1 MSSRLPSLA
10 AISALALSACAQ
22 FQLVGTW
29 QNPNVSTQRYSSVVV
44 LTTLRQTIPRR
55 TFEDDFVGLAQ
66 ARGIRAIPGY
76 SVLNEAP
83 DTTAGEVEARVRGAG
98 MQAAI
103 VVNVIRT
110 TVVIDIGPSYVSTG
124 APVWDVGYDGFY
136 TTGWMAWEPNTY
148 TDSVQV
154 QLRMKHKD
162 ETSKQL
168 VWSAI
173 TNTVS
178 QDQLT
183 GNVDSIARMLF
194 DGLYKRGILVA
205 ASP

>member
-1 MSSRLPSLA
+1 MSSRLPSFA

-29 QNPNVSTQRYSSVVV
+29 QNPKVVAPRYSSVVV
-44 LTTLRQTIPRR
+44 LTTLHETIPRQ
-55 TFEDDFVGLAQ
+55 TFEDDFVNLAQ
-66 ARGIRAIPGY
+66 AQGIRAIPGY
-76 SVLNEAP
+76 SILNGAP
-83 DTTAGEVEARVRGAG
+83 DVTASEVEARVRGAG

-110 TVVIDIGPSYVSTG
+110 TVVIDTGPSYVTTG
-124 APVWDVGYDGFY
+124 APVWEVGYDGYY
-136 TTGWMAWEPNTY
+136 TTGSMAWEPNTY
-148 TDSVQV
+148 TESTQV
-154 QLRMKHKD
+154 QLRMNVYD
-162 ETSKQL
+162 ATSKQL

-178 QDQLT
+178 QDQLS
-183 GNVDSIARMLF
+183 GGVYSIARMLF

-205 ASP
+205 AGS